1 MWNLL
6 PKWITTTLFTFIL
19 FQTTT
24 AQVDTLFWFA
34 APEVSSSE
42 GDSPIH
48 MRFVSYENPATVTL
62 SLPANGAFTPIS
74 VSIPANGTNS
84 IDLSPFLSSIESP
97 AGDVVSNNGIKV
109 ESTARIG
116 AFYEL
121 GAAGNKELF
130 SLKGSKALGTNF
142 YTPFQNHWDNAVTT
156 PGSFSSIDI
165 VASEDNTTVLITPRA
180 AVIGHAQN
188 VTFSVV
194 LNEGETYS
202 ARDVNVSAGTTLSG
216 SIVSADKPIALT
228 VFSGALAE
236 GTCSNS
242 MGDQITNA
250 AFTGRDFAIHK
261 GTSSFDRAYILATQN
276 GTGITITGS
285 GTTSSLIN
293 WGETYEI
300 DLNDPQTYIE
310 TTKPVYVWHASGYGC
325 ELSGTQ
331 VPHISCAGTYS
342 TAFTRTT
349 SDSLGLMLYTRTGF
363 ENQFTINGNATLIT
377 APQFVDVPGT
387 AGSYK
392 MAAIYLSTSDI
403 PVGSYNEVTNSGD
416 IFGLGMIQGN
426 SGSGAGYTYLSEFE
440 SYPFATVGNDTT
452 ICANR
457 TLPINGLIGGGDIT
471 GSWSTSGFGAFD
483 LSSTTLNNEYLPSP
497 LDTLISPIQ
506 LILSSTGSCPNRK
519 DTIELIVTP
528 SPIVTASADQTVCEN
543 NATAQLAGAVSGGAN
558 TGTWSTLGTGTFSPH
573 PDTLD
578 AEYVPSPA
586 DLSNGSVQLVLT
598 STNMA
603 NCEAETDTMIL
614 SFTPP
619 PVVDAGTD
627 TIAVC
632 ENAATVSLGG
642 TVSGPTTTGKW
653 TTSGGGIFQPDNLD
667 LNATYEPSPAD
678 IANGEVVLTLESTGN
693 GNCVPEYDS
702 VIVLFTPA
710 PTVDAGVNSLVC
722 SNDASIDLSGSV
734 SGPTTTGI
742 WSGGAGTFSSSD
754 TLLNATY
761 TPTAAEI
768 ASGNL
773 FLTLTST
780 NNLGCAAE
788 DDVVQISFVAP
799 PFANFSFTE
808 DCLYGSSNFTDFSL
822 SGFGSLTTWEW
833 DFGDSQTSTDPNTS
847 HSYASSG
854 TYPVQLIVT
863 SSVGCSDTIVQ
874 NVNAFEV
881 PVADFTTS
889 SDCPNNQII
898 VDFTDNSTTTNDPLN
913 YWFYDFGGIGSSA
926 TENATQLFTTDGDYD
941 ITHIVGTVNGCYDT
955 LIETLNVPPFPTA
968 GFSYNTNNGLNIGAV
983 FNFINTSTN
992 ATDYYWDFGNS
1003 NSSIDENPSNT
1014 YFENGTYVVTQ
1025 FVTGALGCSDS
1036 TSLTITINTVT
1047 TEISTLIPNAISPNG
1062 DGKNDIWK
1070 LDFVNL
1076 LYPEARVE
1084 VYNQW
1089 GQQIFFSKG
1098 YNFPWDGR
1106 YEGEPLPEA
1115 TYYYVIDINDQG
1127 NEEDIFKGTVL
1138 ILKTKK

>member
-1 MWNLL
+1 VATIALL
-6 PKWITTTLFTFIL
+6 SPQLTI
-19 FQTTT
+19 
-24 AQVDTLFWFA
+24 AQIDTLFWFA

-48 MRFVSYENPATVTL
+48 MRFVTYEDPATVTL

-74 VSIPANGTNS
+74 LTIPANNTNS
-84 IDLSPFLSSIESP
+84 IDLTSFLSSIESP
-97 AGDVVSNNGIKV
+97 AGDVVSNNGIKIT
-109 ESTARIG
+109 STARIG

-121 GAAGNKELF
+121 GAASNKELF

-165 VASEDNTTVLITPRA
+165 VASENNTTVLITPRA
-180 AVIGHAQN
+180 AIIGHAQN

-202 ARDVNVSAGTTLSG
+202 ARDIDLSAATTLAG
-216 SIVSADKPIALT
+216 SIVSSDKPIALT
-228 VFSGALAE
+228 LFSGALSE
-236 GTCSNS
+236 GSCSNS

-250 AFTGRDFAIHK
+250 SFTGRDFAIQK

-285 GTTSSLIN
+285 STTSTLIN

-300 DLNDPQTYIE
+300 NLNDPLTYIE

-325 ELSGTQ
+325 ELSGAQ

-349 SDSLGLMLYTRTGF
+349 SDSLGLLVYTRSGF
-363 ENQFTINGNATLIT
+363 ENQFAINGNTTLIT

-387 AGSYK
+387 SGAYR
-392 MAAIYLSTSDI
+392 MAAVYLSTTDV

-426 SGSGAGYTYLSEFE
+426 SGAGAGYAYLSEFD
-440 SYPFATVGNDTT
+440 SYPFASVGNDTT

-471 GSWSTSGFGAFD
+471 GIWSTDGFGSFD
-483 LSSTTLNNEYLPSP
+483 LSTTTLANEYLPSP

-506 LILSSTGSCPNRK
+506 LILSSTGSCPNRR
-519 DTIELIVTP
+519 DTIELTVSP
-528 SPIVTASADQTVCEN
+528 SPIVSASADQTVCEN
-543 NATAQLAGAVSGGAN
+543 NSITQLAGAVSGGAS
-558 TGTWSTLGTGTFSPH
+558 TGTWSTLGSGTFNPH

-578 AEYVPSPA
+578 AEYLPSPA
-586 DLSNGSVQLVLT
+586 DLSSGSVQLVLT

-603 NCEAETDTMIL
+603 NCEAETDTMTI

-627 TIAVC
+627 TISVC
-632 ENAATVSLGG
+632 ENAALVSLNG
-642 TVSGPTTTGKW
+642 TVSGATNTGKW
-653 TTSGGGIFQPDNLD
+653 STSGGGVFQPDNLD
-667 LNATYEPSPAD
+667 LNASYQPSPAD
-678 IANGEVVLTLESTGN
+678 IASGEIMLFLESTGN
-693 GNCVPEYDS
+693 GNCVTEFDS
-702 VIVLFTPA
+702 IVVQFTPA
-710 PTVDAGVNSLVC
+710 PVVEAGANLLVC
-722 SNDASIDLSGSV
+722 SNDAAIDLNGSV
-734 SGPTTTGI
+734 TGPTNTGV
-742 WSGGAGTFSSSD
+742 WSGGAGTYAANDSV
-754 TLLNATY
+754 LNATY

-768 ASGNL
+768 SSGNI

-780 NNLGCAAE
+780 NNAGCAAE

-808 DCLYGSSNFTDFSL
+808 DCLYGTSDFTDFSL
-822 SGFGSLTTWEW
+822 PGYGTLNSWEW
-833 DFGDSQTSTDPNTS
+833 DFGDSQTASTPNTS
-847 HSYASSG
+847 HSYANSG
-854 TYPVQLIVT
+854 TYPVQLVV
-863 SSVGCSDTIVQ
+863 SSNVGCSDTIVQ
-874 NVNAFEV
+874 NVNVFEI
-881 PVADFTTS
+881 PVADFTAS

-898 VDFTDNSTTTNDPLN
+898 VQFTDNSTTTNDPIN
-913 YWFYDFGGIGSSA
+913 FWFYDFGGAGTSA
-926 TENATQLFTTDGDYD
+926 SENATQLFTAEGDYE

-955 LIETLNVPPFPTA
+955 IVQTLNVPPFPTA
-968 GFSYNTNNGLNIGAV
+968 GFTYNTNNGLNIGAI
-983 FNFINTSTN
+983 FNFINTATN
-992 ATDYYWDFGNS
+992 ATDYFWEFGNG
-1003 NSSIDENPSNT
+1003 NTSIEEDPMNT
-1014 YFENGTYVVTQ
+1014 YFSNGTYTITQ
-1025 FVTGALGCSDS
+1025 YVTGALGCSDS

-1047 TEISTLIPNAISPNG
+1047 TEINTLIPNAISPNG

-1070 LDFVNL
+1070 LDFINL
-1076 LYPEARVE
+1076 LYPNARVE

-1089 GQQIFFSKG
+1089 GQQIFLSKG
-1098 YNFPWDGR
+1098 YNFPWDGS
-1106 YEGEPLPEA
+1106 YEGEPLPEG

-1127 NEEDIFKGTVL
+1127 NEDDIFKGTVL